1 MKQELDTT
9 PYEPRPEVGLPLIEN
24 ARRLFLHYGQKKLP
38 FPINFMNNNST
49 GDLRNI
55 NPFILCWMQSPR
67 EKLRGRKIHYSTPIL
82 DKLGYKIPKLSD
94 QARKLKY
101 FPQIRGYT
109 IDFGLVLRG
118 IGEPNKAIA
127 EDLTDQIQARYGRVE
142 FPLLISLRGAFLKYL
157 PGSGYGA
164 YAFKITNETQ
174 IVHAPMLNQP
184 GFFLPENLDEQTCL
198 PKAIRQERDSSSLEL
213 ITQHPITNQPVTSG
227 VTRAYLNIWNDID
240 CGNNDLARV
249 DLSSRLYLV
258 KE

>member
-24 ARRLFLHYGQKKLP
+24 ARRLFLHYRQKNPL
-38 FPINFMNNNST
+38 FPINFMNNDSS

-67 EKLRGRKIHYSTPIL
+67 EKSRGRKIHYSTPIL

-101 FPQIRGYT
+101 FPQIHGYT

-118 IGEPNKAIA
+118 IGEPNPIIA
-127 EDLTDQIQARYGRVE
+127 EDLADQIQARYGRVE
-142 FPLLISLRGAFLKYL
+142 FPLLISLRGTFLKHL
-157 PGSGYGA
+157 PGSGYGV
-164 YAFKITNETQ
+164 YSFKITDETQ
-174 IVHAPMLNQP
+174 IVHAPILNQP
-184 GFFLPENLDEQTCL
+184 GFFLPKDLDEQTCL
-198 PKAIRQERDSSSLEL
+198 PKTIRQERGPSDLEL

-227 VTRAYLNIWNDID
+227 LTRAYVSIWNDID
-240 CGNNDLARV
+240 CGNPELARV
-249 DLSSRLYLV
+249 DLSSRLFLV